1 MRSLG
6 LTNSGSLIR
15 GHLHTFKADT
25 MASTLLI
32 IRVPQTIGQHESLS
46 TVIEG
51 WQNREGALGPPSTS
65 LIADMVLL

>member
-25 MASTLLI
+25 IASTILTM
-32 IRVPQTIGQHESLS
+32 RVPPIPGQHEGLS
-46 TVIEG
+46 TGDEG

-65 LIADMVLL
+65 LITNLALL